1 MNPLLSIRETFL
13 ACILITLVGCSG
25 NLKPDTPAQSV
36 FAAKATYAGA
46 LIIAV
51 QYKNLPACPKVP
63 ICSDPLIVG
72 KLQAADNIAAPALN
86 SAEAAVRNPDFGRS
100 ALQTAVIAAQN
111 AVSALTSI
119 TSTIRVK

>member
-1 MNPLLSIRETFL
+1 MKL
-13 ACILITLVGCSG
+13 AQRYYAIFLITLVSACASVS
-25 NLKPDTPAQSV
+25 PTTPAQSV

-46 LIIAV
+46 LVIAV
-51 QYKNLPACPKVP
+51 QYKNLPPCPRVP
-63 ICSDPLIVG
+63 VCADPAIVG

-86 SAEAAVRNPDFGRS
+86 SAEAAVRNPDFGQS

-119 TSTIRVK
+119 TSTLKVK

>member
-1 MNPLLSIRETFL
+1 MNIARHYAAVFL
-13 ACILITLVGCSG
+13 MTLVAGCASV
-25 NLKPDTPAQSV
+25 KPDTPAQSV

-46 LIIAV
+46 LIVAV

-63 ICSDPLIVG
+63 VCSDPLIVG